1 MMPRVFYLGM
11 FQSVFYRTPSGDT
24 DVYVDGG
31 LLVNY
36 PIFAFDG
43 KFYFLQIHLYFSQTL
58 NEMHK

>member
-1 MMPRVFYLGM
+1 M